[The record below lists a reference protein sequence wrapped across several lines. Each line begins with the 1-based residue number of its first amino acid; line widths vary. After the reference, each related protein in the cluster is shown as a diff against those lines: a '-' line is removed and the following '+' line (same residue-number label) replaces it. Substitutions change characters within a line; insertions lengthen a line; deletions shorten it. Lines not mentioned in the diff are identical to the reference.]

1 MRGFTHSAAAR
12 RLLMAAGS
20 ALTIAAVHPTPALA
34 LDGVQ
39 DAAMRTIEVPK
50 DKSAAFRLDY
60 PFSQIVVAQPDTA
73 QLVATTDHSFYIRGK
88 ALGVTN
94 LLIYDQQHH
103 LAQVIDV
110 RVGLDV
116 ESLQT
121 DLAAALPSEHITA
134 SNFAGG
140 ILLSGTASSTGAA
153 ERAEAIAERYAPKA
167 VSSTISIAHN
177 QEIMVEV
184 RFIEASRNSLT
195 DLGFNVSVSGPG
207 NVGFV
212 LNPGNTLTSQAPIQ
226 ASGRIGAYSFEA
238 QLASLE
244 QKGVIRTLARPNLM
258 AMSGQ
263 EASFL
268 AGGQIPYPVPN
279 GLTGTSI
286 QFQPYGVNLK
296 VTPTI
301 EDNGAIKLQ
310 VTPDVSQLDQANA
323 VTINGFTMPALT
335 ESKAST
341 TVELRDGQ
349 SFAIAGLFQQQYDN
363 TVHQVPGLAG
373 LPVLGALF
381 RSTNWQHHQTEL
393 IIIVTPRLTSPVNDA
408 DSLPNPLAETHE
420 PSAIDLVLGGV
431 DEKQGPGL
439 KDERW

>member
-1 MRGFTHSAAAR
+1 MRGSIPSNAAR
-12 RLLMAAGS
+12 RLILAAGS
-20 ALTIAAVHPTPALA
+20 ALALAALNPAPALA

-39 DAAMRTIEVPK
+39 DAAMRSIEVPK

-94 LLIYDQQHH
+94 LLIYDEQHR

-116 ESLQT
+116 DSLQG
-121 DLAAALPSEHITA
+121 DLAAALPGERIIA

-140 ILLSGTASSTGAA
+140 ILLSGSASSTGAA
-153 ERAEAIAERYAPKA
+153 EHAKAIADRYAPNA
-167 VSSTISIAHN
+167 VTSTIAVANN
-177 QEIMVEV
+177 QQIMVEV
-184 RFIEASRNSLT
+184 RFIEASRNSLN
-195 DLGFNVSVSGPG
+195 DLGFNLSVSGPG
-207 NVGFV
+207 NAGLT
-212 LNPGNTLTSQAPIQ
+212 LNPGTTLATQAPVQ
-226 ASGRIGAYSFEA
+226 VGGKIGAYSFEA
-238 QLASLE
+238 QLAALE

-279 GLTGTSI
+279 GLTGTTV
-286 QFQPYGVNLK
+286 QFQPYGVKLT

-301 EDNGAIKLQ
+301 EDNGEIKLK
-310 VTPDVSQLDQANA
+310 VVPDVSALDQANA
-323 VTINGFTMPALT
+323 VTVSGFTLPALT

-349 SFAIAGLFQQQYDN
+349 SFAIAGLFQQEYDN
-363 TVHQVPGLAG
+363 TVHQVPGLVN
-373 LPVLGALF
+373 LPVLGLLF
-381 RSTNWQHHQTEL
+381 RSTEWQHHQTEL
-393 IIIVTPRLTSPVNDA
+393 IIIVTPRLTSPSANA

-420 PSAIDLVLGGV
+420 PSAIDLIINGT
-431 DEKQGPGL
+431 DHKAGPAPQA
-439 KDERW
+439 ERW

>member
-1 MRGFTHSAAAR
+1 MRGSIPSNAAR
-12 RLLMAAGS
+12 RLILAAGS
-20 ALTIAAVHPTPALA
+20 ALALAALNPAPALA

-39 DAAMRTIEVPK
+39 DAAMRSIEVPK

-94 LLIYDQQHH
+94 LLIYDEQHH

-116 ESLQT
+116 DSLQG
-121 DLAAALPSEHITA
+121 DLAAALPGERIIA

-140 ILLSGTASSTGAA
+140 ILLSGSASSTGAA
-153 ERAEAIAERYAPKA
+153 EHAKAIADRYAPNA
-167 VSSTISIAHN
+167 VTSTIAVANN
-177 QEIMVEV
+177 QQIMVEV
-184 RFIEASRNSLT
+184 RFIEASRNSLN
-195 DLGFNVSVSGPG
+195 DLGFNLSVSGPG
-207 NVGFV
+207 NAGLT
-212 LNPGNTLTSQAPIQ
+212 LNPGTTLATQAPVQ
-226 ASGRIGAYSFEA
+226 VGGKIGAYSFEA
-238 QLASLE
+238 QLAALE

-279 GLTGTSI
+279 GLTGTTV
-286 QFQPYGVNLK
+286 QFQPYGVKLT

-301 EDNGAIKLQ
+301 EDNGEIKLK
-310 VTPDVSQLDQANA
+310 VVPDVSALDQANA
-323 VTINGFTMPALT
+323 VTVSGFTLPALT

-349 SFAIAGLFQQQYDN
+349 SFAIAGLFQQEYDN
-363 TVHQVPGLAG
+363 TVHQVPGLVN
-373 LPVLGALF
+373 LPVLGLLF
-381 RSTNWQHHQTEL
+381 RSTEWQHHQTEL
-393 IIIVTPRLTSPVNDA
+393 IIIVTPRLTSPSANA

-420 PSAIDLVLGGV
+420 PSAIDLIINGT
-431 DEKQGPGL
+431 DHKAGPAPQA
-439 KDERW
+439 ERW